1 MRINSCIMLTQTQL
15 ENTDWHHQNQWAAIY
30 DFFIKNMLQM
40 EENFLMV
47 KEVLKEE
54 LRNAE

>member
-1 MRINSCIMLTQTQL
+1 MLTQTQL